1 MTDKRVQTMEDWMKL
16 ALEEARR
23 ADQEEEIPVGAVAV
37 LRGELVA
44 RDHNRSIQLHDPTAH
59 AEILVL
65 RQAGQQLSNY
75 RLKDVE
81 LYVTVEPCAM
91 CAGALLWARIQ
102 QLIFGARDEKA
113 GAVFSKASLLSQGRF
128 NHSVQVVEGV
138 LARPSREILQ
148 GFFSRR
154 RSSRQQEVAGP

>member
-1 MTDKRVQTMEDWMKL
+1 MEQWMKL
-16 ALEEARR
+16 ALEEAQR
-23 ADQEEEIPVGAVAV
+23 ADEEGEVPVGCVAV
-37 LRGELVA
+37 LRNVLVA
-44 RDHNRSIQLHDPTAH
+44 RDHNRSLELLVPSAL
-59 AEILVL
+59 AELLVL
-65 RQAGQQLSNY
+65 RQAGRQLSNY
-75 RLKDVE
+75 RLKDIE
-81 LYVTVEPCAM
+81 IYVTIEPCAM
-91 CAGALLWARIQ
+91 CAGALIWARVK

-154 RSSRQQEVAGP
+154 RTSRQQETV

>member
-1 MTDKRVQTMEDWMKL
+1 MEQWMKL
-16 ALEEARR
+16 ALEEAQR
-23 ADQEEEIPVGAVAV
+23 ADQEGEVPVGCVAV
-37 LRGELVA
+37 LRNELVA
-44 RDHNRSIQLHDPTAH
+44 RHHNRSLQLHDPTAH

-75 RLKDVE
+75 RLKDIE
-81 LYVTVEPCAM
+81 IYVTLEPCAM
-91 CAGALLWARIQ
+91 CAGALIWARVK

-154 RSSRQQEVAGP
+154 RTSRRQETV